1 MERRLG
7 IFASCLGGGIS
18 DIDALPYIKA
28 AGFNC
33 YTTYRHRREDV
44 GPLVEAGLK
53 LGLPCESIH
62 APFMTKDAYCND
74 MWKSGPQYLKMFN
87 YYKESIDSAALY
99 NIPSVVIHFMGNL
112 KAPELSDEGLARFD
126 KIVEYAI
133 EKGVTIAFENMI
145 RVGALAYAADRY
157 EKIPNVR
164 FCYDMGHAHCYSGYA
179 YAWDL
184 EWMDILTDRVV
195 TTHIHDNEGFL
206 PDYKGEIDFHRM
218 PFDGNLDYAKVMKKM
233 DEYGY
238 RGALV
243 LETSHGTHPDLSNEE
258 YLALAYERL
267 KRIADMST
275 LDFSEEG

>member
-7 IFASCLGGGIS
+7 IFASCMSGVPETEAIPML
-18 DIDALPYIKA
+18 KK

-33 YTTYRHRREDV
+33 YTTYTHRVEDV
-44 GPLVEAGLK
+44 AKLVEVGNAIDM
-53 LGLPCESIH
+53 PCESIH
-62 APFMTKDAYCND
+62 APFLTKDAYCND
-74 MWKSGPQYLKMFN
+74 MWKSGMQYLKMFN
-87 YYKESIDSAALY
+87 YYKESIDSAAEF

-112 KAPELSDEGLARFD
+112 AAPQLSDEGLARFD
-126 KIVEYAI
+126 KIVEYAV
-133 EKGVTIAFENMI
+133 EKNVTIAFENMI
-145 RVGALAYAADRY
+145 RLGAIAYAADRY

-179 YAWDL
+179 YAEDL

-206 PDYKGEIDFHRM
+206 KDYKGEIDFHLV
-218 PFDGNLDYAKVMKKM
+218 PFDGKMDYQKIMNKM

-243 LETSHGTHPDLSNEE
+243 LETGSSKRPDLTNEE
-258 YLALAYERL
+258 FIALCYERV
-267 KRIADMST
+267 KRIADMSK
-275 LDFSEEG
+275 FSFNE